1 MLEVT
6 LISYFLVEIHVL
18 LYDTLCY
25 KIPKTCNLET
35 KSAFFFNSNIFKVK
49 LNHLQNWRK
58 SLFFPISK
66 HCVQQLHCIL
76 KVGGR
81 YKKNS
86 IISTRR
92 DKVISQLYSWKSVV
106 TFCNPIFKSEHN
118 KSIIRELCLDGKKI
132 DNYDYI
138 HIIFIDDNVL
148 TQQKCPLI
156 KIWRDREKSTLGKK
170 LLLRYI
176 LTLFRDFI

>member
-1 MLEVT
+1 MTHRV
-6 LISYFLVEIHVL
+6 IKFQ
-18 LYDTLCY
+18 
-25 KIPKTCNLET
+25 KNCNLDMIST
-35 KSAFFFNSNIFKVK
+35 CFFFNSNISKVK
-49 LNHLQNWRK
+49 LHDMQNWRK
-58 SLFFPISK
+58 ITIFSNFKAL
-66 HCVQQLHCIL
+66 CTAVTLQ
-76 KVGGR
+76 VGGR

-148 TQQKCPLI
+148 TQQKCPHV
-156 KIWRDREKSTLGKK
+156 D
-170 LLLRYI
+170 
-176 LTLFRDFI
+176 